1 MCLLSDFFFA
11 RHAEAGLGPCTTAA
25 PTTPNVIVFVSDIER
40 SVRWYRDNVG
50 LAEASEPDIAE
61 RHDSQV
67 TVMARNRAGV
77 ALVSFGRTSRFS
89 RDVQMVCFDRSWQRF
104 DLRHHIR
111 SARDPVR
118 RVAALKDPDGAV
130 RAGAFSISQG
140 TKRFVTGE
148 TLNANLR
155 RQHRLRSFACNQRC
169 CCLLRPH
176 QWAEKNSCGSQEY

>member
-1 MCLLSDFFFA
+1 VIRFASSGAAGKPRPAQSRSTFYRSTDPVGDPAAPPRPDLCAVRRWASSRPIFFVMCLLSDFFFA
-11 RHAEAGLGPCTTAA
+11 RHAEAELGPCTTAA

-89 RDVQMVCFDRSWQRF
+89 RDVQMVCFVLEGPPAPPSGSPPLF
-104 DLRHHIR
+104 L
-111 SARDPVR
+111 V
-118 RVAALKDPDGAV
+118 DPDGT
-130 RAGAFSISQG
+130 SIELPPSGQD
-140 TKRFVTGE
+140 R
-148 TLNANLR
+148 
-155 RQHRLRSFACNQRC
+155 
-169 CCLLRPH
+169 
-176 QWAEKNSCGSQEY
+176 Y